1 MQEERDAEDARIAR
15 LRGTELMA
23 AMQDGTL
30 TSERAVAAFCRRAN
44 AIGNVKTKGV
54 TEEFYDEAVQAAK
67 VVDEKSNEQRRGG
80 GGDGGGNAA
89 ASTGGLLQG
98 MPISIKDAMN
108 MKGAVSKQASARS
121 WLVAVFR
128 DTPTSLLLERM
139 IICCALKYR
148 KCGSGAGLVCG

>member
-1 MQEERDAEDARIAR
+1 MQEERAAEDAGIAG

-30 TSERAVAAFCRRAN
+30 TSERVVAAFCRRAN
-44 AIGNVKTKGV
+44 AIGNIKTKGV

-67 VVDEKSNEQRRGG
+67 VVDEERSTGRRN

-108 MKGAVSKQASARS
+108 MKGAVSKRRRTSVAVVFSARS
-121 WLVAVFR
+121 RV
-128 DTPTSLLLERM
+128 
-139 IICCALKYR
+139 
-148 KCGSGAGLVCG
+148 